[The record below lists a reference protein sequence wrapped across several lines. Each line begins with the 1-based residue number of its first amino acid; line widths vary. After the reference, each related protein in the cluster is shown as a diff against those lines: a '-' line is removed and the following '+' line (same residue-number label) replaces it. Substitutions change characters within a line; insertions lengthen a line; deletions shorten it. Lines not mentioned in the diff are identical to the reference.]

1 MAAPGKKDYYE
12 ILGVSRG
19 ASADEIKKAY
29 RALTRKYHPD
39 ANPGDKEAEA
49 KYKEINEA
57 NEVLSDPKKR
67 AQYDQFGY
75 VGDVPPD
82 GGFGGPGGFGGFGGQ
97 TFTQEDLGD
106 LFGDLFG
113 GGFGGSR
120 RRSANPNAPRRGD
133 DLEASVRI
141 SLEEAYKGTKRKLEI
156 PRMDTCSH
164 CGGTGAE
171 PGSKVEVCPAC
182 HGSGQVRQVVNTP
195 FGQMQQVVTC
205 AKCGGKG
212 KTVDRV
218 CTVCRGAG
226 RVRKTQSV
234 EVKIPAGVDNG
245 TRLRVSSKGEAGI
258 NGGPAGDLFILTE
271 VMPDAR
277 FTRKGDDLNT
287 TIEISYPQ
295 AALGCEVKVDTFDGV
310 EKLDIPAGTQAGS
323 KLRIKGRGMP
333 RLRGKGNGDMN
344 ILVRVKV
351 PKTLT
356 AKERELLMQLAKETG
371 QQVKS

>member
-29 RALTRKYHPD
+29 RALTKKYHPD
-39 ANPGDKEAEA
+39 RNPGNAEAEA

-57 NEVLSDPKKR
+57 NEVLSDPQKR

-82 GGFGGPGGFGGFGGQ
+82 GFGGAGGGFGGQ
-97 TFTQEDLGD
+97 TFTQEDIGD
-106 LFGDLFG
+106 LFGDFF
-113 GGFGGSR
+113 GGFGGTR
-120 RRSANPNAPRRGD
+120 RRSASPNAPTRGG
-133 DLEASVRI
+133 DLEAGVRI
-141 SLEEAYKGTKRKLEI
+141 TLEDAYKGVKRKLEI
-156 PRMDTCSH
+156 PRMDTCQH
-164 CGGTGAE
+164 CGGSGAE
-171 PGSKVEVCPAC
+171 PGSKVEICPAC
-182 HGSGQVRQVVNTP
+182 HGSGQVVHVINTP
-195 FGQMQQVVTC
+195 LGQMQQVVTC
-205 AKCGGKG
+205 TKCGGRG
-212 KTVDRV
+212 KTVERV
-218 CTVCRGAG
+218 CTVCRGGG

-234 EVKIPAGVDNG
+234 EVKIPAGVDSG
-245 TRLRVSSKGEAGI
+245 TRLRVSGKGEAGT

-277 FTRKGDDLNT
+277 FTRRGDDLNT
-287 TIEISYPQ
+287 TVEISYPQ
-295 AALGCEVKVDTFDGV
+295 AALGCEARVDTFDGI

-323 KLRIKGRGMP
+323 VLRIKGRGMP
-333 RLRGKGNGDMN
+333 RLRGRGNGDMN

-356 AKERELLMQLAKETG
+356 AKERDLLMQLAKETG
-371 QQVKS
+371 QQVKK

>member
-1 MAAPGKKDYYE
+1 
-12 ILGVSRG
+12 
-19 ASADEIKKAY
+19 
-29 RALTRKYHPD
+29 
-39 ANPGDKEAEA
+39 
-49 KYKEINEA
+49 
-57 NEVLSDPKKR
+57 
-67 AQYDQFGY
+67 
-75 VGDVPPD
+75 
-82 GGFGGPGGFGGFGGQ
+82 
-97 TFTQEDLGD
+97 
-106 LFGDLFG
+106 
-113 GGFGGSR
+113 
-120 RRSANPNAPRRGD
+120 
-133 DLEASVRI
+133 
-141 SLEEAYKGTKRKLEI
+141 
-156 PRMDTCSH
+156 MDTCSH

-205 AKCGGKG
+205 AQCGGKG

-323 KLRIKGRGMP
+323 KLRIKGARHAEAQRQRKRRHEYTRP
-333 RLRGKGNGDMN
+333 RKSSENPHG
-344 ILVRVKV
+344 
-351 PKTLT
+351 
-356 AKERELLMQLAKETG
+356 ERARASDAARERETG